1 MAEGEG
7 FEPSVACAT
16 SVFKTGALNQTLPP
30 LRVER
35 TLRNKVDFGKQQTLK
50 NYFFNP
56 I

>member
-7 FEPSVACAT
+7 FEPSVACDT
-16 SVFKTGALNQTLPP
+16 SGLKTGALNQTLPP
-30 LRVER
+30 LRVAR